1 MDLLLVLAASLA
13 TIPLALFT
21 SGAVRVAFAV
31 AFLLFSPGYSLIAAL
46 YPRSDGLDAIERLA
60 LSFGTSIAVV
70 PLIGLA
76 LNYTPWGIRLTP
88 ILLSVDAFI
97 VVMCAVARV
106 RRRRLLP
113 AERFRVAFSVPAL
126 RWHDRSLAD
135 RALTIALIASIAF
148 ALGVLVY
155 VVSTPKQ
162 GEEFSEFY
170 ILGTDGRAEGY
181 PTSITAGQA
190 VDLIVGVVNH
200 EGEPVTYEI
209 QTRLAGDGD
218 VVLLTT
224 GAPDA
229 ASATANSIILDE
241 LDAEAAWENLVS
253 VTPLH
258 TGDRQKLEFLLFSP
272 RLRVGYNLR
281 ASLAGDGYARL
292 ELDEA
297 QGRARVSIIAGEET
311 SHVCRLEA
319 WQTDV
324 LRSDTELRVEAGEEL
339 HEDFHYPPGET
350 RFRLY
355 DGDTLVLDDSGAELS
370 LHLWIDVT

>member
-1 MDLLLVLAASLA
+1 MDLLLILGASLA

-46 YPRSDGLDAIERLA
+46 YPRSDGLDSIERLA

-70 PLIGLA
+70 PLIGLL

-88 ILLSVDAFI
+88 ILVCVDTFI
-97 VVMCAVARV
+97 IAMCAVAWV

-113 AERFRVAFSVPAL
+113 AERFRVAFSIPAL

-148 ALGVLVY
+148 AVGVLIH

-181 PTSITAGQA
+181 PTSIPAGQGE
-190 VDLIVGVVNH
+190 DLIIGVVNH
-200 EGEPVTYEI
+200 EGEPVIYHI
-209 QTRLAGDGD
+209 RVRLADD
-218 VVLLTT
+218 EDAVLLTT
-224 GAPDA
+224 EAPGV
-229 ASATANSIILDE
+229 ASAAANSIVLEE
-241 LDAEAAWENLVS
+241 LDDEASWEDIVS
-253 VTPLH
+253 VRPLSR
-258 TGDRQKLEFLLFSP
+258 GDRRKLEFLLFSP

-281 ASLAGDGYARL
+281 ASLDGDGYARL
-292 ELDEA
+292 ELDEG
-297 QGRARVSIIAGEET
+297 QGQARVGITAGNDT

-319 WQTDV
+319 WQSGV
-324 LRSDTELRVEAGEEL
+324 LCADTELLVEAGEEL
-339 HEDFHYPPGET
+339 HEDFDYPPGET

-355 DGDTLVLDDSGAELS
+355 DGNTLVLDDSGAELS